1 AEKLQYLFSRINT
14 CALNLRGRTAC
25 RLLDGIEHVEI
36 ASVTAWWYQGM
47 SWRQD
52 RETQEHEDGESFS
65 STQKSS
71 TFVPK
76 NGKRQVPRSDLSL
89 RRQTMILVQRSVS
102 SAYSRSETKPSFD
115 PSGRR
120 QLGTRMY
127 RQRRHAT
134 VSHSTDVL
142 SVKWRVNVR
151 RNGSLLLMA
160 FNNSSSCK
168 FTYLYN
174 VGAHRE
180 LTLLDPHAAAL
191 CVDCRYRQCGM
202 GHIRTTTE
210 APRPA
215 LYSSAVAAWSLPLGS
230 HPCIY

>member
-1 AEKLQYLFSRINT
+1 
-14 CALNLRGRTAC
+14 
-25 RLLDGIEHVEI
+25 
-36 ASVTAWWYQGM
+36 
-47 SWRQD
+47 
-52 RETQEHEDGESFS
+52 
-65 STQKSS
+65 
-71 TFVPK
+71 
-76 NGKRQVPRSDLSL
+76 
-89 RRQTMILVQRSVS
+89 MILVQRNVS
-102 SAYSRSETKPSFD
+102 SAYSRRETKPSFD

-151 RNGSLLLMA
+151 RNGSLLLTA
-160 FNNSSSCK
+160 FNNSSSCVCCRHTSK
-168 FTYLYN
+168 RVELALPVLERREIRSASRPHPRSRENYRPTADRSAGRQKKDTYLHN
-174 VGAHRE
+174 AGAHRE

-215 LYSSAVAAWSLPLGS
+215 LYNSAVAA
-230 HPCIY
+230 